1 MFNYNK
7 TDLERIASS
16 TYFIRDN
23 LEKVFRLNEIL
34 KHLNENPFFEKFLV
48 LKGGTAINLTV
59 LNLPRLSVDIDLDFT
74 IECTKEEMLKTREN
88 VNQNLLNYMFTQGY
102 ALSPNTKNPH
112 SLDSWIF
119 YFQNSGGNRDNL
131 KVEINYS
138 MRNHLLPLIKRR
150 VKIDFMQ
157 SDYDVKT
164 LSTLELFGGK
174 IKALIERTAP
184 RDLYDVF
191 NMLKYNIID
200 PKEHELLRKI
210 VIFYIC
216 VGGSDSLI
224 TSYDIDRINKIKFP
238 QIRSTLLPV
247 LKKNEKF
254 DFENAKTEVTC
265 FLSKLLMITEKEMA
279 FIENFTNNRYLPDLL
294 FEDIDIVNRVK
305 NHPMAI
311 WKTSKMG

>member
-34 KHLNENPFFEKFLV
+34 KHLNENPFFEKLLV
-48 LKGGTAINLTV
+48 LKGGTAINLTI
-59 LNLPRLSVDIDLDFT
+59 LDLPRLSVDIDLDFT

-88 VNQNLLNYMFTQGY
+88 VNHNLLNYMFTQGY

>member
-48 LKGGTAINLTV
+48 LKGGTAINLTI
-59 LNLPRLSVDIDLDFT
+59 LDLPRLSVDIDLDFT

-200 PKEHELLRKI
+200 PKEYELLRKI

-224 TSYDIDRINKIKFP
+224 TSYDIHRINKIKFP

-279 FIENFTNNRYLPDLL
+279 FIENFTNNTYLPDLL